1 MGGNNWPSQLEP
13 KQPKADQGARTLM
26 GQQLLAESAADQ
38 GAWTLCG
45 KLWLRAPGLQNHIF
59 QAFFGPKVL
68 EIVLDFKTVITS
80 IFSKNGQ
87 NGHFDGL

>member
-1 MGGNNWPSQLEP
+1 MGAQMFKRARAFMGGNNWPSQREP
-13 KQPKADQGARTLM
+13 KQRK
-26 GQQLLAESAADQ
+26 ADQ